1 MRWRHSLELMVERGI
16 ERFWHL
22 GPGRSNLTHV
32 KRVARRAQ
40 VASFDDAADLDS
52 LLAALEAE
60 GRAQTGA
67 S

>member
-1 MRWRHSLELMVERGI
+1 MVERGI

-40 VASFDDAADLDS
+40 VASFDDAADLDG